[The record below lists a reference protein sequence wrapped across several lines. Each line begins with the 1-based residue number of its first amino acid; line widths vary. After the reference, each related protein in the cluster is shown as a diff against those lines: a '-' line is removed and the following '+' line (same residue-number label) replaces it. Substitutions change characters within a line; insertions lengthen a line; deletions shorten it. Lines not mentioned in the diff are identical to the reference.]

1 MQLPLCQIAIAAGLL
16 WTRIICALVGG
27 SQMSALQR
35 RIATVSD
42 MTANLIAELRELDR
56 LREQVRE
63 ALLSVRKS
71 QQQKTTEWARGKIDR
86 SQTSPWRISR
96 IRWRSRSTGRARVRL
111 ATRERQ
117 QTRLRE
123 PAGHA

>member
-1 MQLPLCQIAIAAGLL
+1 
-16 WTRIICALVGG
+16 
-27 SQMSALQR
+27 MSALQR

-71 QQQKTTEWARGKIDR
+71 QRQKRRNGHGAKSSDRKPGPGRGGSPESAAAADQQAAPG
-86 SQTSPWRISR
+86 
-96 IRWRSRSTGRARVRL
+96 
-111 ATRERQ
+111 
-117 QTRLRE
+117 
-123 PAGHA
+123 

>member
-1 MQLPLCQIAIAAGLL
+1 MG
-16 WTRIICALVGG
+16 
-27 SQMSALQR
+27 ALQR

-71 QQQKTTEWARGKIDR
+71 QRQKRR
-86 SQTSPWRISR
+86 N
-96 IRWRSRSTGRARVRL
+96 
-111 ATRERQ
+111 
-117 QTRLRE
+117 
-123 PAGHA
+123 GHAAKSTDRKPAPGRGGSPESDATADRQAAPG

>member
-1 MQLPLCQIAIAAGLL
+1 
-16 WTRIICALVGG
+16 
-27 SQMSALQR
+27 MSALQR

-71 QQQKTTEWARGKIDR
+71 QRQKRRNGHGAKSTDR
-86 SQTSPWRISR
+86 KPAPGGSLESA
-96 IRWRSRSTGRARVRL
+96 GA
-111 ATRERQ
+111 ADRQ
-117 QTRLRE
+117 AA
-123 PAGHA
+123 PG

>member
-1 MQLPLCQIAIAAGLL
+1 M
-16 WTRIICALVGG
+16 R
-27 SQMSALQR
+27 SLQR

-71 QQQKTTEWARGKIDR
+71 QQPKRRNGHGAKSTDR
-86 SQTSPWRISR
+86 KPASGGSPESA
-96 IRWRSRSTGRARVRL
+96 GA
-111 ATRERQ
+111 ADRQ
-117 QTRLRE
+117 AA
-123 PAGHA
+123 PG

>member
-1 MQLPLCQIAIAAGLL
+1 
-16 WTRIICALVGG
+16 
-27 SQMSALQR
+27 MSPLQR

-71 QQQKTTEWARGKIDR
+71 QQQKRRNGRGAKSTDHKPAPGGSTESAGAADR
-86 SQTSPWRISR
+86 QAAP
-96 IRWRSRSTGRARVRL
+96 G
-111 ATRERQ
+111 
-117 QTRLRE
+117 
-123 PAGHA
+123 

>member
-1 MQLPLCQIAIAAGLL
+1 MAIAAGLL
-16 WTRIICALVGG
+16 WSRIICALVIAASIFNGG

-35 RIATVSD
+35 RIAIVSD

-71 QQQKTTEWARGKIDR
+71 QRQKRRNGHGAKSTDR
-86 SQTSPWRISR
+86 KPAPGGSLESA
-96 IRWRSRSTGRARVRL
+96 GA
-111 ATRERQ
+111 ADRQ
-117 QTRLRE
+117 AA
-123 PAGHA
+123 PG

>member
-1 MQLPLCQIAIAAGLL
+1 
-16 WTRIICALVGG
+16 
-27 SQMSALQR
+27 MSALQR

-71 QQQKTTEWARGKIDR
+71 QQQKRRNGHGAKSTDRKPALGRGG
-86 SQTSPWRISR
+86 SPE
-96 IRWRSRSTGRARVRL
+96 STAAVPQAAPG
-111 ATRERQ
+111 
-117 QTRLRE
+117 
-123 PAGHA
+123 

>member
-1 MQLPLCQIAIAAGLL
+1 
-16 WTRIICALVGG
+16 
-27 SQMSALQR
+27 MSALQR

-71 QQQKTTEWARGKIDR
+71 QRRKRRNGHGAKSTDRKPVPGRGGSSESAAAADQQAAPG
-86 SQTSPWRISR
+86 
-96 IRWRSRSTGRARVRL
+96 
-111 ATRERQ
+111 
-117 QTRLRE
+117 
-123 PAGHA
+123 

>member
-1 MQLPLCQIAIAAGLL
+1 
-16 WTRIICALVGG
+16 
-27 SQMSALQR
+27 MSALLR

-71 QQQKTTEWARGKIDR
+71 QRQKRRNGHGAKSTNRKPARGRGGSSESAAAADR
-86 SQTSPWRISR
+86 QAAP
-96 IRWRSRSTGRARVRL
+96 G
-111 ATRERQ
+111 
-117 QTRLRE
+117 
-123 PAGHA
+123 

>member
-1 MQLPLCQIAIAAGLL
+1 
-16 WTRIICALVGG
+16 
-27 SQMSALQR
+27 MSALQR

-71 QQQKTTEWARGKIDR
+71 QQQKRRNARGGAKSTDHKPATGGSPESAGAADR
-86 SQTSPWRISR
+86 QAAP
-96 IRWRSRSTGRARVRL
+96 G
-111 ATRERQ
+111 
-117 QTRLRE
+117 
-123 PAGHA
+123 

>member
-1 MQLPLCQIAIAAGLL
+1 M
-16 WTRIICALVGG
+16 R
-27 SQMSALQR
+27 SLQR

-71 QQQKTTEWARGKIDR
+71 QQPKRRNGHGATDRKPVLGRGG
-86 SQTSPWRISR
+86 SPESAAAVHPQAAP
-96 IRWRSRSTGRARVRL
+96 G
-111 ATRERQ
+111 
-117 QTRLRE
+117 
-123 PAGHA
+123 

>member
-1 MQLPLCQIAIAAGLL
+1 M
-16 WTRIICALVGG
+16 G

-42 MTANLIAELRELDR
+42 TTANLIAELRELDR

-71 QQQKTTEWARGKIDR
+71 QQPKPRNGHGAHWKSTDRKALGRGE
-86 SQTSPWRISR
+86 SPES
-96 IRWRSRSTGRARVRL
+96 A
-111 ATRERQ
+111 AAAHREAA
-117 QTRLRE
+117 L
-123 PAGHA
+123 G

>member
-1 MQLPLCQIAIAAGLL
+1 
-16 WTRIICALVGG
+16 
-27 SQMSALQR
+27 MSALQR

-71 QQQKTTEWARGKIDR
+71 QQQIRRNGHRAKSTDR
-86 SQTSPWRISR
+86 KPAPGGSIESA
-96 IRWRSRSTGRARVRL
+96 GA
-111 ATRERQ
+111 ADRQ
-117 QTRLRE
+117 AA
-123 PAGHA
+123 PG

>member
-16 WTRIICALVGG
+16 WSRIICALVGG

-35 RIATVSD
+35 RIAIVSD

-71 QQQKTTEWARGKIDR
+71 QRQKRRNGHGAKSTDR
-86 SQTSPWRISR
+86 KPAPGGSFESA
-96 IRWRSRSTGRARVRL
+96 GA
-111 ATRERQ
+111 ADRQ
-117 QTRLRE
+117 AA
-123 PAGHA
+123 PG